1 MENTDEQKKC
11 LSEAQIGELARE
23 SAVLRQISLL
33 CLDYLEEEES
43 LVAGI
48 ARLLATL
55 RRYQEEAAWDVY
67 EEILKNEEKTK

>member
-11 LSEAQIGELARE
+11 LSEEQIGELAKE
-23 SAVLRQISLL
+23 SATLRQISLL
-33 CLDYLEEEES
+33 CLDYLEKDES

-55 RRYQEEAAWDVY
+55 RRYQERAAWETYEDVL
-67 EEILKNEEKTK
+67 ENWEKAK

>member
-11 LSEAQIGELARE
+11 LSEEQIGELAKE
-23 SAVLRQISLL
+23 SAALRQISLL
-33 CLDYLEEEES
+33 CLEYLEKDES

-55 RRYQEEAAWDVY
+55 RKYQEEAAWDVY
-67 EEILKNEEKTK
+67 EEILKNEEGVK